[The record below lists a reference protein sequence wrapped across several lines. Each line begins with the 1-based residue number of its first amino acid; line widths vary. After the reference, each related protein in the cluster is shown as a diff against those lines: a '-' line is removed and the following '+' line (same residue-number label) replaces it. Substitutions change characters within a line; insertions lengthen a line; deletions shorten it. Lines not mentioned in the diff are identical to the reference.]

1 MTARGDT
8 ASDVLPE
15 ISRKAEHAEQM
26 EHLFRNEL
34 QVEGIEG
41 EWHLLFPSETSAFID
56 LAKSFDLTILGQL
69 SPETRL
75 SGSPP
80 DETVVVSGR
89 PVLVI
94 PYAGTFDRVGGRVL
108 IAWDSSREAVRAL
121 HGALP
126 LLGHADVVTVIY
138 DGNICRGAAGKP

>member
-1 MTARGDT
+1 
-8 ASDVLPE
+8 
-15 ISRKAEHAEQM
+15 M

-138 DGNICRGAAGKP
+138 VAAQQASLEQRRPSLERISRHLQRQVPKKCCR